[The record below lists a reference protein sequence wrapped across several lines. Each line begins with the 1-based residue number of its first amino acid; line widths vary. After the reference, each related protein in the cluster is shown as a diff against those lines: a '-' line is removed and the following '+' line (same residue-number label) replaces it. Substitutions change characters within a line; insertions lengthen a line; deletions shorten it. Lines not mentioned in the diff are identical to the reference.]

1 MRVASLAVLVLLGSV
16 AAAQAQGAP
25 TDECSV
31 ILGPDGCSV
40 IVGPSTPAAP
50 GPAAGTPAP
59 PAAPP
64 YTATLMASLYGQG
77 GQAILPSAYSN
88 GLIPFN
94 PATGALDPAFV
105 SAFGFGNTPLTVQ
118 QFQQYWSTPS
128 TSNGS
133 FGTD

>member
-1 MRVASLAVLVLLGSV
+1 MRGASLAVLVLLGSV
-16 AAAQAQGAP
+16 AAAQAQVASAE
-25 TDECSV
+25 ECSV

-40 IVGPSTPAAP
+40 IVSPSTPAAP
-50 GPAAGTPAP
+50 APPTGALAP

-64 YTATLMASLYGQG
+64 FTATLMASRFGQG

-88 GLIPFN
+88 GLIPFD

-118 QFQQYWSTPS
+118 QFMQYWSSPS
-128 TSNGS
+128 TSNGN

>member
-1 MRVASLAVLVLLGSV
+1 MRVASLAVLVLFGSV
-16 AAAQAQGAP
+16 AAAQAQVAP

-40 IVGPSTPAAP
+40 IVGTSTPAAP
-50 GPAAGTPAP
+50 APAP

-64 YTATLMASLYGQG
+64 FTATLMASRFGQG

-94 PATGALDPAFV
+94 PATGVLDPAFV
-105 SAFGFGNTPLTVQ
+105 SALGFGNTPLTVQ
-118 QFQQYWSTPS
+118 QFQQYWSSPS
-128 TSNGS
+128 SNGN
-133 FGTD
+133 FGSD